1 MKRFTDLIESKE
13 PFELYFFDYV
23 KQKEPQSVKNVTIEY
38 DLIHDG
44 SITITNNNGVIWGN
58 FKVDQFS
65 DLERPWFKSDN
76 TYYAASKEAIGLCYV
91 QAKKDQIGS
100 CQTTLQIL
108 NHSIILVKERIKQL
122 NSQLEEFEKS
132 GTVKMANG
140 SVLEIPA
147 L

>member
-76 TYYAASKEAIGLCYV
+76 TYYAASKEAMGLCYV
-91 QAKKDQIGS
+91 QAKQDVLGNF
-100 CQTTLQIL
+100 QTSLKIL
-108 NHSIILVKERIKQL
+108 NHTVISVREQIKQIK
-122 NSQLEEFEKS
+122 SQIEEFEKNR
-132 GTVKMANG
+132 TIKMANG
-140 SVLEIPA
+140 SILEIPT